1 MAKMTAAELI
11 ANLKIMGKMKDD
23 MLLKIMPKQCSQIS
37 ALIEQQQQQI
47 EQQAAEIAKKDS
59 LICKLKTC
67 RTCNFVMADRCD
79 KHDRLID
86 NPMREKCDDWQ
97 WLEKEAQGVE

>member
-1 MAKMTAAELI
+1 MTEMTVGEAIFALHKNGVILSNSIKRQIAAL
-11 ANLKIMGKMKDD
+11 
-23 MLLKIMPKQCSQIS
+23 
-37 ALIEQQQQQI
+37 I

>member
-1 MAKMTAAELI
+1 MAEMTVAEAIDWLTEDKALGQECNSRKQI
-11 ANLKIMGKMKDD
+11 A
-23 MLLKIMPKQCSQIS
+23 Q
-37 ALIEQQQQQI
+37 LIER
-47 EQQAAEIAKKDS
+47 QAAEIAKKDS

-86 NPMREKCDDWQ
+86 NPMREKCDNWQ

>member
-1 MAKMTAAELI
+1 MAKITASEAI
-11 ANLKIMGKMKDD
+11 AILQRRKMLSYKLDGKSVNAI
-23 MLLKIMPKQCSQIS
+23 LLTEDEQQRLS
-37 ALIEQQQQQI
+37 ALI

>member
-1 MAKMTAAELI
+1 MAEMTAAEAIAWLTEDKAFGQECYSRKQIAQLI
-11 ANLKIMGKMKDD
+11 
-23 MLLKIMPKQCSQIS
+23 
-37 ALIEQQQQQI
+37 QQQQALI

-79 KHDRLID
+79 KHDRLVD